1 MVIFRFFSEHSKRFW
16 RKIGKSPKSSF
27 RKNMDKYGCA
37 VYGGED
43 RIGYYT
49 ISGSGMIDIDN
60 EKDFFLA
67 ETVLKITEKEQP
79 KQYYEI

>member
-1 MVIFRFFSEHSKRFW
+1 
-16 RKIGKSPKSSF
+16 
-27 RKNMDKYGCA
+27 MDKYGCA

-43 RIGYYT
+43 RIGYYA

-67 ETVLKITEKEQP
+67 ETVLKTTEKDQP
-79 KQYYEI
+79 KKYYEI